1 MGDAFKGS
9 GTARAVL
16 RWLLGVFFV
25 LAGLNHFREPSV
37 YMGMMPPWLPS
48 PAALIALSG
57 ACEVLGGIGI
67 LVPRTRRAAG
77 WGLIALLAA
86 VFPAN
91 LHVALMGRMP
101 GFGFSPAMLWLRL
114 PFQPVFAGAV
124 AWAALAGDRGR
135 R

>member
-1 MGDAFKGS
+1 
-9 GTARAVL
+9 
-16 RWLLGVFFV
+16 
-25 LAGLNHFREPSV
+25 
-37 YMGMMPPWLPS
+37 MMPPSLPWPS
-48 PAALIALSG
+48 ALIAISG

-101 GFGFSPAMLWLRL
+101 GFDLSPATLWLRL
-114 PFQPVFAGAV
+114 PFQAVFAAAV
-124 AWAALAGDRGR
+124 AWAALADGQR
-135 R
+135 RP

>member
-1 MGDAFKGS
+1 MGEALKGR
-9 GTARAVL
+9 GIARAVL
-16 RWLLGVFFV
+16 LWLLAAFFV
-25 LAGLNHFREPSV
+25 LAGLNHFREPAV
-37 YMGMMPPWLPS
+37 YLGMMPPWLPW
-48 PAALIALSG
+48 PAALIAVSG

-67 LVPRTRRAAG
+67 LVPRTRRAAA
-77 WGLIALLAA
+77 WGIIALLAA

-101 GFGFSPAMLWLRL
+101 GFGFSPAVLWLRL
-114 PFQPVFAGAV
+114 PFQAVFAFAV

>member
-1 MGDAFKGS
+1 MGIS
-9 GTARAVL
+9 GEGPGAPRTIVRSVL
-16 RWLLGVFFV
+16 AAFFV
-25 LAGLNHFREPSV
+25 VAGLNHFREPAA
-37 YMGMMPPWLPS
+37 YLGMMPPSLPW
-48 PAALIALSG
+48 PAALVAVSG

-101 GFGFSPAMLWLRL
+101 GFGFSPTFLWLRL
-114 PFQPVFAGAV
+114 PFQAVFAAAV
-124 AWAALAGDRGR
+124 WWAALAASRGR